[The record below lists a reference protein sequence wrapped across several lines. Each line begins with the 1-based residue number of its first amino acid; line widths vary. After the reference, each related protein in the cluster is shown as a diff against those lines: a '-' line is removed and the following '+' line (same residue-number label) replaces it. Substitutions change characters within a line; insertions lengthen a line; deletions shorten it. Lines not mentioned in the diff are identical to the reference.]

1 MLTANGARKHVYHL
15 AKPGKQ
21 DSMLREPVF
30 NEFCKYLSPQDCE
43 VVTSTVNEIARLRK
57 QMVANMLAIGEGLLK
72 LRATIGSEKFSAF
85 MTQILPTLGISR
97 STGYRWMG
105 FADKLAHVFP
115 NPIVRQQLM
124 VLTDGK
130 GIVSNAQK
138 EGKRG
143 PSKVVLTRAA
153 EQALKVL
160 PPLPNAKQSP
170 SESEQWV
177 RQFLCATAKARA
189 LDRTPG
195 RNIDKDQQVIVRRFN
210 RFALQ
215 YGPSAAE
222 DLCGRLDKILNH
234 IADTSRA
241 SRTSPSQS

>member
-1 MLTANGARKHVYHL
+1 MLPEKSVRNNGFHL
-15 AKPGKQ
+15 ARTGKQ
-21 DSMLREPVF
+21 DPLPREPIF
-30 NEFCKYLSPQDCE
+30 DEFCKDLSPKNCE
-43 VVTSTVNEIARLRK
+43 IVTSTMDEIARLRK
-57 QMVANMLAIGEGLLK
+57 QMVANMFAIGEGLLK
-72 LRATIGSEKFSAF
+72 LRAAIGCEKFSAF
-85 MTQILPTLGISR
+85 MSQVLPALGISR

-130 GIVSNAQK
+130 GIVSNSQK
-138 EGKRG
+138 DGNRG

-177 RQFLCATAKARA
+177 RQFLSATAKARA

-195 RNIDKDQQVIVRRFN
+195 RNLDKDQQVIVRRFN
-210 RFALQ
+210 RFARQ

-234 IADTSRA
+234 IVDTSQT
-241 SRTSPSQS
+241 SRTRAAQS